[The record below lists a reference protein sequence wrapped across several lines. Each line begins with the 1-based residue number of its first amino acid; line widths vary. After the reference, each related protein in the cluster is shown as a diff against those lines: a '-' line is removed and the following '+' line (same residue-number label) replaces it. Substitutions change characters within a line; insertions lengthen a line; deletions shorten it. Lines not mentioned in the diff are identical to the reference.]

1 MENTNTPAEGTLS
14 TQEALEA
21 VTVAAEGVVVAEG
34 SESVVPKV
42 EETPKPTPE
51 MDKQAA
57 KFAAISRREKALKAQ
72 ERALAQRAKELEDK
86 IKAASDTKIDD
97 TKYIDVEAFKSNPYE
112 YMKKHGLTLEQVAE
126 IALNDGKV
134 TPESLVKQSESKME
148 KQIRELTERLEAKEA
163 KEVEQRYEQ
172 VLNNFKTEMT
182 KFVNETEDYEMI
194 RATDSTQVVYDVI
207 ETNFNNKVEEFR
219 EEYGREATEEE
230 RREFI
235 LDNKTACDMVEAW
248 LLDREKAKIEKLRN
262 LKKTKALFEPS
273 KPKDESKVKDATT
286 TLTNTL
292 SAQVPSKDGKK
303 LTAEESL
310 KEAAKLIKWNNQH
323 SMPTNTHT

>member
-1 MENTNTPAEGTLS
+1 MSDTITPAEGTLS
-14 TQEALEA
+14 TQEALNA
-21 VTVAAEGVVVAEG
+21 VADAASTNDATIVAEG
-34 SESVVPKV
+34 TEVVAPKV
-42 EETPKPTPE
+42 EEKAPE
-51 MDKQAA
+51 VDKQAA

-86 IKAASDTKIDD
+86 IKAASENKIDD
-97 TKYIDVEAFKSNPYE
+97 TKYIDVESFKKNPYE
-112 YMKKHGLTLEQVAE
+112 YMKKHGLTLEQISE
-126 IALNDGKV
+126 IVLNDGKV
-134 TPESLVKQSESKME
+134 TPESLVKQTETKLE
-148 KQIRELTERLEAKEA
+148 QQIRELTERLEAKEA

-172 VLNNFKTEMT
+172 VLQNFKGEMT
-182 KFVNETEDYEMI
+182 KFVNDTEDYEMI
-194 RATDSTQVVYDVI
+194 RATDSVETVYEVI

-248 LLDREKAKIEKLRN
+248 LLDQEKAKIEKLRN
-262 LKKTKALFEPS
+262 LKKTKGLFEPS
-273 KPKDESKVKDATT
+273 KPKDEPKVKDATT

-292 SAQVPSKDGKK
+292 AAQVPTKDGKK

-310 KEAAKLIKWNNQH
+310 KEAAKLIKWNN
-323 SMPTNTHT
+323 